1 MTTFNVT
8 NNTQLQS
15 ALTSARG
22 GDTIVLAAGNY
33 GKSYISNRDYSST
46 VTIKSATPL
55 KAHFDYL
62 QVSGSS
68 NLRLEGLDVGHKLS
82 ATESQSTHYARVTN
96 SDHIKMVGMAFH
108 GSLDN
113 NPANDGIGLNVTGTT
128 HFQLTGS
135 SFRDLYRGAFI
146 QQASDVTVASNSF
159 QMIRTDG
166 LNFGAVNGA
175 VIDKNTFTNFHPAV
189 GDHAD
194 AIQFWLV
201 NQPYGSSNISI
212 TNNVIMQGTGTGVQG
227 IFMSDPMSYG
237 YKNVLI
243 QNNLVYGND
252 QYHGIYLNGV
262 NGAQVIGNTLLS
274 ASNDSKRMW
283 INLYKGSNFVVKDNL
298 ADSIEVKSGA
308 TGVTMS
314 HNANL
319 MYDGGMRSQIPDLNS
334 PTSAKDLII
343 SNYGYQLSGTAPGT
357 GTSSSNI
364 DSTAGAAPST
374 HPVTNT
380 GGTTGTTTSTHPVA
394 NTGSTTGT
402 TTSTHLVASTGSTI
416 ETATSAQV
424 SKAPVPHET
433 ASLPSISQLFPTS
446 TSNHVEL
453 PTSHAGLPTAQAG
466 LPTLHVEI
474 YAGTSSP
481 IYQPHL
487 EHFVAMA

>member
-1 MTTFNVT
+1 MATFNVW
-8 NNTQLQS
+8 NNSQLQS
-15 ALTSARG
+15 ALKSARG
-22 GDTIVLAAGNY
+22 GDTVVLASGNY
-33 GKSYISNRDYSST
+33 GKSYVVSHDHGST

-62 QVSGSS
+62 QVSSSS
-68 NLRLEGLDVGHKLS
+68 NLRFEGLDVGHKLS
-82 ATESQSTHYARVTN
+82 STESQSTHYARVTN
-96 SDHIKMVGMAFH
+96 SDSIKMVGMAFH

-128 HFQLTGS
+128 NFQLTGS

-146 QQASDVTVASNSF
+146 QQAWDVTVASNSF

-175 VIDKNTFTNFHPAV
+175 VIDKNTFTNFHPAA

-201 NQPYGSSNISI
+201 NQPYGSSNISV

-319 MYDGGMRSQIPDLNS
+319 MYDGWMRSQIPDLNS
-334 PTSAKDLII
+334 PSSAKDLII
-343 SNYGYQLSGTAPGT
+343 DHYGYQLAGTVRTGT
-357 GTSSSNI
+357 GS
-364 DSTAGAAPST
+364 A
-374 HPVTNT
+374 
-380 GGTTGTTTSTHPVA
+380 
-394 NTGSTTGT
+394 GSTTG
-402 TTSTHLVASTGSTI
+402 STIVSSTESSTASTTG
-416 ETATSAQV
+416 TATSAQLA
-424 SKAPVPHET
+424 SKVVVEDTAAP
-433 ASLPSISQLFPTS
+433 
-446 TSNHVEL
+446 
-453 PTSHAGLPTAQAG
+453 LPTAHQ
-466 LPTLHVEI
+466 VFSS
-474 YAGTSSP
+474 TSDFEVSTSGGQMHTAFSQP
-481 IYQPHL
+481 IYQPHP
-487 EHFVAMA
+487 EYFVIMA